1 MSWVHIAGSICFNS
15 KDNYAIQSGGQ
26 EGSSRIWRTQ
36 YERILSCYNSPPW
49 HLEIDQKICRCFS
62 SSKEAEL
69 CASHLQQKQ
78 HSHLQREGEWTT
90 TYRRRRGLKP
100 GLYGFYWRMW
110 SSFSL
115 MIFQHRKSCCCWWM
129 GEWKIW
135 GSIPWGKKI
144 SHHMVHWSLSHC
156 SDSVF
161 AQLQWLPAHRKKQCF
176 CKMKLMI

>member
-1 MSWVHIAGSICFNS
+1 
-15 KDNYAIQSGGQ
+15 
-26 EGSSRIWRTQ
+26 
-36 YERILSCYNSPPW
+36 
-49 HLEIDQKICRCFS
+49 
-62 SSKEAEL
+62 
-69 CASHLQQKQ
+69 LQQKQ
-78 HSHLQREGEWTT
+78 HSHLQREGELTT
-90 TYRRRRGLKP
+90 IYRRRRGLKP

-115 MIFQHRKSCCCWWM
+115 MIFQHRKSCCWWWM

-135 GSIPWGKKI
+135 GLIPWGKKI

-161 AQLQWLPAHRKKQCF
+161 AQLQWLPAHQKKQCF